1 MPTIL
6 IVDDDPVD
14 RALARACLEPFRDL
28 RIMEATDGRKALEV
42 LAGGSPDL
50 IVTDLRMP
58 GMDGLELVGK
68 LQETYPFLPIILMT
82 AFGSEE
88 LAVRALA
95 AGAASY
101 VPKRDMSRNLLQTA
115 EQVIEVAQARRQRHR
130 VFQYMS
136 QWETSFALEN
146 DPDLIY
152 PLIGFFQDHLE
163 SLGFGDDALRTH
175 VGMALMEALTNAMYH
190 GNLEVSSA
198 LRRDSQEEFFRLAEQ
213 RRREEPYAG
222 RRIHITAK
230 ESRERIAYVIRD
242 EGPGFDPGTLPD
254 PTDPTNLSRLSGR
267 GLLLIRTFMDTVTY
281 NATGN
286 EIALVKHAPQSA

>member
-28 RIMEATDGRKALEV
+28 RLMEATGGQKALEI
-42 LAGGSPDL
+42 LAGGVPDL
-50 IVTDLRMP
+50 LVTDLRMP
-58 GMDGLELVGK
+58 GMDGFELVGNLK
-68 LQETYPFLPIILMT
+68 ESYPFLPIILMT

-101 VPKRDMSRNLLQTA
+101 VPKRDMSRSLFQTA
-115 EQVIEVAQARRQRHR
+115 EQVIEVAQARRQRHQ
-130 VFQYMS
+130 VFRFMS

-146 DPDLIY
+146 DHDLIY

-163 SLGFGDDALRTH
+163 SLEFGNDMLRTH

-198 LRRDSQEEFFRLAEQ
+198 LRREDQDEFFRLASGGGARSRTPGGGSTL
-213 RRREEPYAG
+213 RRG
-222 RRIHITAK
+222 
-230 ESRERIAYVIRD
+230 SRAS
-242 EGPGFDPGTLPD
+242 G
-254 PTDPTNLSRLSGR
+254 SR
-267 GLLLIRTFMDTVTY
+267 T
-281 NATGN
+281 
-286 EIALVKHAPQSA
+286 